1 VRVPAHST
9 EEPVTLAIDMSSLL
23 PQFPV
28 QLTTVKQFAAG

>member
-1 VRVPAHST
+1 MLCVAKGD
-9 EEPVTLAIDMSSLL
+9 AIDMSSLL